1 MLHPLLLSE
10 ILGPA
15 IAGFSQ
21 FQREI
26 IGEWCVIVAVLD
38 IEKVRLRRIREFYAV
53 TEVSI
58 ATRSA

>member
-21 FQREI
+21 FQRELTSP
-26 IGEWCVIVAVLD
+26 GSGSDV
-38 IEKVRLRRIREFYAV
+38 
-53 TEVSI
+53 
-58 ATRSA
+58 